1 MQIDYTSRD
10 FASLKADLIKLINNR
25 TGLQW
30 DPADYNDLGNV
41 LVEAF
46 AYMGD
51 VVNYYIDRAANET
64 AISTAIKRSTL
75 LNFAQ
80 LYGYNPSGPKPAAVT
95 VSFTNNGTT
104 AIDLPIGTQVM
115 APLVYGPYREV
126 FFETTQLL
134 SQLAPGDTQ
143 SVTASEGKTVN
154 TDRPDLI
161 DPTYHL
167 PIPVSLGTTDG
178 SANQSFFIFDTNLVT
193 GSLKVY
199 IGQGVAFAPWQYVD
213 SLIEYGPQDHVFTT
227 VLNDDGTT
235 SVLFGDGT
243 NGLVPPTGQLVG
255 AVYKTSSGI
264 SGNIVAGT
272 ISEVTFIP
280 GNPDT
285 SVLGSIG
292 VTNTYAAF
300 GGADADDLTK
310 LKSKIKASVNTRNR
324 AVTLQDYIN
333 LAVQVP
339 GVGKANAVAG
349 SWTSVTVYVQPQD
362 DGTYTPGIV
371 SGSAT
376 GAWNDIALAVQS
388 ALQEPSLIGTTVTV
402 SPPTYVPV
410 YAKINVLI
418 DGAYKQSTVVINIK
432 KALLSAAGIFSYDNN
447 VFARVISPS
456 AVVAAVYAVEGIL
469 SVDVTALNTDNA
481 NGLGTITLNPDQ
493 VPYIT
498 ASALTIT
505 PTGGHS

>member
-10 FASLKADLIKLINNR
+10 FNSLKTDLIKLINAR
-25 TGLQW
+25 TGLNW
-30 DPADYNDLGNV
+30 DPTDYNDLGNV

-64 AISTAIKRSTL
+64 AISTAVKTTTL
-75 LNFAQ
+75 LNFAE

-95 VSFTNNGTT
+95 VAFTNNGTSP
-104 AIDLPIGTQVM
+104 IDLPIGTQVM

-134 SQLAPGDTQ
+134 SQLAAGDTQ
-143 SVTASEGKTVN
+143 SVTAVEGKTVN

-167 PIPVSLGTTDG
+167 PIPISLGTTDG
-178 SANQSFFIFDTNLVT
+178 SSNQSFYIFDTNLVT

-199 IGQGVAFAPWQYVD
+199 IGQGVAFAPWQYVS

-227 VLNDDGTT
+227 KLNDDGSTN
-235 SVLFGDGT
+235 VIFGDGT
-243 NGLVPPTGQLVG
+243 NGLIPPTGQLVG

-264 SGNIVAGT
+264 SGNITAGS

-280 GNPDT
+280 GNPDPAA
-285 SVLGSIG
+285 VGSLS
-292 VTNTYAAF
+292 VTNSYAAF

-310 LKSKIKASVNTRNR
+310 LRSKIKASVNTRNR
-324 AVTLQDYIN
+324 AVTLDDYVN
-333 LAVQVP
+333 LAKQVP

-371 SGSAT
+371 SGIAT
-376 GAWNDIALAVQS
+376 GAWNDISLAVTT
-388 ALQEPSLIGTTVTV
+388 ALTAPSLIGTTVTV
-402 SPPTYVPV
+402 SPPTYVPI
-410 YAKINVLI
+410 YATANILI

-432 KALLSAAGIFSYDNN
+432 KALLSATGLFSYDNN
-447 VFARVISPS
+447 TFQRIVTISSVITAISS
-456 AVVAAVYAVEGIL
+456 IEGVL
-469 SVDVTALNTDNA
+469 SVDLTALNADNA
-481 NGLGTITLNPDQ
+481 GGLATLTLNPDQ
-493 VPYIT
+493 VPYMT
-498 ASALTIT
+498 ASALTIN